1 MQLQQ
6 ASDGAAPEA
15 APDVQSSTA
24 AGRSG
29 RGSRA
34 VDDFLALAPD
44 EVAAAC
50 CPPHHIAWF
59 PASIAAR
66 LGTACPHPFPATCS
80 DHDARCSLQPTLLGS
95 SVLTFDLTAHPLLAV
110 CTSVL
115 AD

>member
-1 MQLQQ
+1 MPFTFDVRLATCLPGTRKQPFIGCQALPDLFVQEHQMQLQQ

-15 APDVQSSTA
+15 APDAQSSTA

-50 CPPHHIAWF
+50 CPLHHIA
-59 PASIAAR
+59 
-66 LGTACPHPFPATCS
+66 
-80 DHDARCSLQPTLLGS
+80 
-95 SVLTFDLTAHPLLAV
+95 
-110 CTSVL
+110 
-115 AD
+115 